1 MSETLYKNHAIH
13 TTIAQILGMQGDE
26 ELFKVPTPLNDD
38 QRWQLERAFEIAR
51 IVQGYLDQ
59 TPSTLVP
66 MSCLANLQAGV
77 AAVLSGLS
85 SFRAEKNP
93 TYLATLSQRVDE
105 LIPHLSRFA
114 VKGKVLSPGKI
125 GEIVDDLRARSH
137 DAVKAVTKEKE
148 ALEQKIASL
157 VAVIATQEAKV
168 SELSLAVEAH
178 KKEAV
183 AVTAEVKGEYA
194 TTEKELRAE
203 FDAAILKMK
212 SEYEEFSNKTK
223 TAAEAHLTELNSKET
238 KAKTILSLIGND
250 AISGQYRATAT
261 KESEAANRWRS
272 GTIAFFVV
280 GVLIALSAFIQHFM
294 NPATPE
300 NFWTFAMRFVTAI
313 AITLPAFYTARESA
327 RHRTNADRAR
337 TRDLELATLDPFI
350 ERLGNK
356 DEIKAKLVERYFGND
371 IEAHEIKQPIDTKGA
386 TELVKVIMDGI
397 AKIR

>member
-1 MSETLYKNHAIH
+1 
-13 TTIAQILGMQGDE
+13 MQGDE

-59 TPSTLVP
+59 TPSTLVS
-66 MSCLANLQAGV
+66 MSYLANLQAGV

-105 LIPHLSRFA
+105 LIPHLSGFA
-114 VKGKVLSPGKI
+114 MKGKVLSNGKI
-125 GEIVDDLRARSH
+125 GEIIDDLRARSH
-137 DAVKAVTKEKE
+137 DAVKAITKEKE
-148 ALEQKIASL
+148 ALEQKIAGL
-157 VAVIATQEAKV
+157 VALVSTQEAKV
-168 SELSLAVEAH
+168 SELADTVEAH
-178 KKEAV
+178 KKEAI
-183 AVTAEVKGEYA
+183 AVKAEVKGEYA
-194 TTEKELRAE
+194 TTETELRAE
-203 FDAAILKMK
+203 FTAAILKMK

-223 TAAEAHLTELNSKET
+223 TAAEAHLSELNSKET
-238 KAKTILSLIGND
+238 KAKTILNLIGND
-250 AISGQYRATAT
+250 ATSGQYRTTAT
-261 KESEAANRWRS
+261 KESEAANRWRW

-337 TRDLELATLDPFI
+337 TRDIELATLDPFI
-350 ERLGNK
+350 ELLGNK

-371 IEAHEIKQPIDTKGA
+371 VEAHEIKQPIDTKGA
-386 TELVKVIMDGI
+386 TELAKVIMDGI
-397 AKIR
+397 AKIRKE